1 MKKKFKTL
9 YDKLLYSYLARR
21 ARYSI
26 SVIKWKYVS
35 LNIRKLRKLLLY
47 SVYFILVTSLL
58 TVSGFYYYLAKD
70 LPTLDDITDYKPNIV
85 TTLYSQEGTVI
96 GEFAIEKRYVLP
108 LADIPLQLINAFIAA
123 EDARFFD
130 HPGLDFFSILR
141 AFIKN
146 VREGDVVQGGSTIT
160 QQVAKSLLWPEK
172 TLERKAKEAILAYR
186 IEKNL
191 TKDEIL
197 HLYLNQIYLG
207 HGAYGVQAAARNYFR
222 KDVKDLTL
230 AEMSTLAG
238 LPQAPSKYSPAINP
252 GKARERHLY
261 VLYRMVEEGFI
272 DIVEATDAMNSEL
285 TVYPTKDI
293 NGTVAPYF
301 TEHARRY
308 LEKTYGEDALY
319 KEGLTVF
326 TTVDAALQK
335 AAQKSLKKGLFELDK
350 RQGYRGPRKHLK
362 EDEIEGFIKK
372 LQEVLNK
379 KPLEKGEVYEAVVTE
394 VNSRKKY
401 TRVKLG
407 TKMVGRISL
416 KEMAWARTPDPEVLH
431 YKARIKDPAEVFSV
445 GEVIQVKVNSLLNKK
460 GGIKVSLY
468 QEPKVQGAI
477 LSINPE
483 NGFVKTMVGGFDFNT
498 SKFNRAVQSKRQ
510 PGSAFKPI
518 IYSAALDKG
527 YTPSSVI
534 VDSPLRLRSRGGTT
548 WAPKNYDGRYYGRT
562 TFRTALVKSRN
573 IVTIKLVRHMGLDYV
588 IDYAR
593 RMGIESYLTKD
604 LSLSLG
610 SSGLSLLELTSAY
623 SVFPAGGKKR
633 QPVFIT
639 KIVDRDGNIL
649 EQHGT
654 ATSQKATAEKSQADF
669 PANNEE
675 MKSLPEDYAISPQTA
690 YVMSSL
696 LQGVVQEGTG
706 ARAKA
711 LNRPVG
717 GKTGTTN
724 DNIDAWFIGF
734 TPDLVTGTWI
744 GYDEQQSLGKNETG
758 SKAASPVFVD
768 FMSTV
773 YKGKPIRDFTRPDDL
788 DCTKIDIKTG
798 LRAYYGQK
806 ENVVIQCYKKGT
818 APKGRAKKP
827 APIMKETE
835 IEIKKELNAEAVKKA
850 EEIKTVETEKSDSVI
865 SQKKPLKE

>member
-1 MKKKFKTL
+1 MRNKHLDTLEMKKRFKTL

-35 LNIRKLRKLLLY
+35 LNIRKLRKLFLY
-47 SVYFILVTSLL
+47 FVYVILVASLL
-58 TVSGFYYYLAKD
+58 TVSGFYYYLARD
-70 LPTLDDITDYKPNIV
+70 LPMLDDITDYRPNIV
-85 TTLYSQEGTVI
+85 TTIYSQEGALI

-108 LADIPLQLINAFIAA
+108 LADIPPQLIHAFIAA

-130 HPGLDFFSILR
+130 HPGLDFFSIVR

-160 QQVAKSLLWPEK
+160 QQVAKSLLWPKK
-172 TLERKAKEAILAYR
+172 TFERKAKEAILAYR

-207 HGAYGVQAAARNYFR
+207 HGAYGVQAAARNYFK

-230 AEMSTLAG
+230 TEISTLAG

-252 GKARERHLY
+252 EKARERHLY
-261 VLYRMVEEGFI
+261 VLYRMVEEGYI
-272 DIVEATDAMNSEL
+272 NIVEATDAMNTEL

-301 TEHARRY
+301 TEHIRRH
-308 LEKTYGEDALY
+308 LEETYGEDTLY

-326 TTVDAALQK
+326 TTVDINMQK

-350 RQGYRGPRKHLK
+350 RQGYRGPMKHLK
-362 EDEIEGFIKK
+362 EDEIEDYIEK
-372 LQEVLNK
+372 LQERLDK
-379 KPLEKGEVYEAVVTE
+379 KTLKEKEVYEAVVTE
-394 VNSRKKY
+394 VNSRGKY
-401 TRVKLG
+401 SRVNLG
-407 TKMVGRISL
+407 TKTVGRISM
-416 KEMAWARTPDPEVLH
+416 KEMAWARTPDPDVLH
-431 YKARIKDPAEVFSV
+431 YKAKIKDPAEVFSV
-445 GEVIQVKVNSLLNKK
+445 GEVIKVKVNSLLNKK

-477 LSINPE
+477 LSINPA
-483 NGFVKTMVGGFDFNT
+483 NGFVKTMVGGFDFKT
-498 SKFNRAVQSKRQ
+498 SKFNRAIQSKRQ

-527 YTPSSVI
+527 YTPSSII
-534 VDSPLRLRSRGGTT
+534 VDSPLRLRSSRGKT

-562 TFRTALVKSRN
+562 NFRTALVKSRN

-593 RMGIESYLTKD
+593 RMGIESDLSKD

-623 SVFPAGGKKR
+623 SVFPAGGKR
-633 QPVFIT
+633 SEPVFIT
-639 KIVDRDGNIL
+639 KIVDRDGDIL
-649 EQHGT
+649 EQHDPPRIVKDRLNPEET
-654 ATSQKATAEKSQADF
+654 AYHQKS
-669 PANNEE
+669 EE
-675 MKSLPEDYAISPQTA
+675 VPEEGPNSLPEDYSISPQTA
-690 YVMSSL
+690 YIMSSL

-706 ARAKA
+706 WRAKA

-724 DNIDAWFIGF
+724 DNIDAWFVGF
-734 TPDLVTGTWI
+734 TPDLATGTWV
-744 GYDEQQSLGKNETG
+744 GFDEQQSLGKNETG
-758 SKAASPVFVD
+758 SNAASPIFVD
-768 FMSTV
+768 FMSNI
-773 YKGKPIRDFTRPDDL
+773 YKNKPIIDFDRPDGL
-788 DCTKIDIKTG
+788 DCTRMDIKTG

-806 ENVVIQCYKKGT
+806 ENVVTQCYKKGT
-818 APKGRAKKP
+818 APRKRAKKP
-827 APIMKETE
+827 ASKAEKDDLVRDE
-835 IEIKKELNAEAVKKA
+835 KASAANKKEVL
-850 EEIKTVETEKSDSVI
+850 KTIQPET
-865 SQKKPLKE
+865 